1 MDPITISTM
10 SNAIGHLVDTG
21 VHLAATSKDRSQPE
35 SGNDFELGL
44 ADACLRNCLVF
55 GLVLL

>member
-1 MDPITISTM
+1 M

-44 ADACLRNCLVF
+44 ADACFRNCLVF